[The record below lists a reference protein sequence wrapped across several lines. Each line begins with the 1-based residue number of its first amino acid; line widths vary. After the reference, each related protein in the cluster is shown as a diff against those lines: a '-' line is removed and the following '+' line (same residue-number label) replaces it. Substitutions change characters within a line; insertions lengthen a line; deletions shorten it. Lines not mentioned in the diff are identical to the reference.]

1 MERQFLRQVANI
13 FSNPS
18 LLGIKTADANYLCNF
33 TFVFPNKRSM
43 AFFRKYLGEEYG
55 KINRAPDG
63 SPMPL
68 FSPRMVTISDLF
80 SDLSGLHTADYLTLI
95 VELWRCYSAVQKK
108 HAISAGVAEADFKEE
123 PLDDFIFWGDLILSD
138 FSDVDQYMV
147 DAKQLFINLKD
158 VNEINSDFSWMSDTQ
173 LDAVKRL
180 GGVEK
185 KELYKKRCLD
195 TWEI

>member
-95 VELWRCYSAVQKK
+95 VELWKCYSVVRKQ
-108 HAISAGVAEADFKEE
+108 HALGAGLSETDFKEE

-147 DAKQLFINLKD
+147 DAKQLFTNLKD
-158 VNEINSDFSWMSDTQ
+158 VNEINSD
-173 LDAVKRL
+173 
-180 GGVEK
+180 
-185 KELYKKRCLD
+185 
-195 TWEI
+195 